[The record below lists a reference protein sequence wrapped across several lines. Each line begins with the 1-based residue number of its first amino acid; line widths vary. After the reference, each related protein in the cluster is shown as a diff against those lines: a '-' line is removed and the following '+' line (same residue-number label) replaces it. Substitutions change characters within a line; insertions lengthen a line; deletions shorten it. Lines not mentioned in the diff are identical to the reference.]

1 VLSFI
6 VLIVLF
12 GLACAYRRHKKASQ
26 IIQQLKS
33 NVTETRNGMI
43 DPPNVTRKRNGRI
56 VVDGDAATEDNM
68 STPRSERDREVDEL
82 LTPRSK
88 SILNAQS
95 SQPQSSDL
103 RASLLQRQNN
113 DQRITRLTRSRSR
126 CIRADLERATNSSDG
141 SNNSHSNSGTGG
153 AGVGVNLELN
163 ADEIRE
169 SRAAFLTQQEEI
181 DEQLTTGQITSRP
194 FSNCSDLMEDDDDG
208 SQPNYDSDDS
218 KAESVPKEQTHEV
231 YLGDIQ
237 NDETTQN
244 DDTNLL
250 DPLTPS
256 CSTQPSAPSAESIS
270 RTSSVG
276 TACPAPSRLPRPS
289 VAIPRNTFQTPS
301 TIVEEDNEGNSH
313 RSSPRS
319 SNGSVN
325 LSQQPLMV
333 NTGGPRVAQHV

>member
-1 VLSFI
+1 ML
-6 VLIVLF
+6 
-12 GLACAYRRHKKASQ
+12 
-26 IIQQLKS
+26 
-33 NVTETRNGMI
+33 

-103 RASLLQRQNN
+103 RASLLQRQN
-113 DQRITRLTRSRSR
+113 DDRRITHLTRSRSR
-126 CIRADLERATNSSDG
+126 RIQPDLERVTNSSDG
-141 SNNSHSNSGTGG
+141 SNNSHNNSGTGG

-218 KAESVPKEQTHEV
+218 KAESVPKERTQEV

-237 NDETTQN
+237 NDENVQN
-244 DDTNLL
+244 DDNNLL
-250 DPLTPS
+250 EPLTPP
-256 CSTQPSAPSAESIS
+256 CSTQPSASSAESIS
-270 RTSSVG
+270 RTSSVA

-289 VAIPRNTFQTPS
+289 VAMPRNTCQTPS
-301 TIVEEDNEGNSH
+301 TIVEEDNEGDSH